1 MWYKN
6 VPHLDPWAQHILS
19 EILWRDGTTSDAWK
33 IAGQIPNAYFLNPWF
48 AFEPMH
54 LDMFMTYSWYE
65 CWLSSFVS
73 EISISKK
80 MKTKVPRFFSF
91 HSYYPIHPNIKRKI
105 PHRPRCC
112 WESPRNPRWSRSVRG
127 FSDSGWI
134 FGLILK
140 NIYGK
145 TMETMENHGYLPRNQ
160 SRNVKFQELCIMGQ
174 WNSSC
179 NSPPDK

>member
-1 MWYKN
+1 MHGKSR
-6 VPHLDPWAQHILS
+6 VKFPMHIFWTHDLH
-19 EILWRDGTTSDAWK
+19 
-33 IAGQIPNAYFLNPWF
+33 LNPCIWICLWHIHDTNAGSQALYLKF
-48 AFEPMH
+48 R
-54 LDMFMTYSWYE
+54 YQ
-65 CWLSSFVS
+65 
-73 EISISKK
+73 KK

-160 SRNVKFQELCIMGQ
+160 SRNVKFQEWCIMGQ